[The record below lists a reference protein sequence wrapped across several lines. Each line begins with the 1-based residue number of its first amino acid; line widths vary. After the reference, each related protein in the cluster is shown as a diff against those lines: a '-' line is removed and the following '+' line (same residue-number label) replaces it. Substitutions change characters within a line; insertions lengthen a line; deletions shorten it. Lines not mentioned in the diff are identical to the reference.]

1 MTGLEMRKTKMQMSV
16 FNLCWMA
23 IPMNIYRRQNGQCS
37 ALCCVNF
44 INETI
49 TSNLFFAGCLSC
61 HRGCLRTLNASVI

>member
-23 IPMNIYRRQNGQCS
+23 ILMNIYRRQNGQCS

-49 TSNLFFAGCLSC
+49 TLIYSLQGVFHVIVVVFA
-61 HRGCLRTLNASVI
+61 R